1 MSEKFEPASEEML
14 KFGLN
19 HVSDALFLT
28 DAAGNILNVNDASC
42 TMLGYTRNELLKLKI
57 SDIDRDTT
65 EKDYIEY
72 FDLIRE
78 KRNFKLKSE
87 YVRKNKS
94 SIPVEITVNYI
105 RKDKFEFNFAFVRD
119 ISKEI
124 EIENKLIE
132 SENKYRNFIEQ
143 TYEGVSY
150 LEFAKPIDINL
161 PPEKQIKLFYKYGFI
176 SECNLSFAKMYGFSS
191 QSEIIGKKLI
201 EIHKTDDVPENVN
214 SFRKLIESKYKILN
228 IETVELD
235 KDGNNIILLNNSIG
249 VIRKG
254 YLYGLWGSQI
264 DITERKKEEIRRDA
278 IYRISE
284 AVHNVENLDELF
296 KSIHGII
303 GKIIQAKN
311 FYVAIF
317 DEAMNLIRFPY
328 FIDEFDTVT
337 EPQIPGKGL
346 TEYVL
351 RTGESLL
358 ATPEKFRKLVASGD
372 VELVG
377 IDSVD
382 WLGVPLKKG
391 NKTYGVLVVQSYTKG
406 VRYTEDDREI
416 LSYVSEQ
423 VALAIDKKYSEDALK
438 ISEAKYRNFI
448 ESSLEGVYFLQ
459 YDKPVDTKLNEDE
472 QVRLLYETAYIS
484 ECNDLF
490 ARMYGYKNKEEMINT
505 RIKTLYGDTL
515 NSENDNSLRRFI
527 RNEYKEQDLETHE
540 IDVYGNDKYFL
551 NNVLGIV
558 EDGFL
563 IANWGTQI
571 DITNRKEAEK
581 ENKYYK
587 DLFSSAAK
595 AEEYLLVEK
604 EFDTGIKKMLEETG
618 RSMKADRAY
627 IFENIVDNKT
637 KKVYMSLKFE
647 WCMPGVVSQMNNKEY
662 SEVPYDRFSQKWFD
676 IFKNGNIVSGT
687 VNDFSGNEKLLL
699 QSQSVVSLIIIPV
712 FIDNDFWGFFGIDD
726 CREARKWKDMEIS
739 VMKTLALAI
748 GGSLRKK
755 KYEDTLKSN
764 EMKLMAAFNA
774 IPDIM
779 FIYNKEGV
787 FIDYYTSREDLL
799 YLKPEKFIGKNIKDV
814 LPGYISEEFLEKIKE
829 SFTDGKLKTI
839 EYPLEIQG
847 EIKYFEARLST
858 FDNDKILSIIR
869 DITERKK
876 IIEELISAKER
887 AEEMNKVKTNFLANM
902 SHELRTPLHGIL
914 GFAQIMMEEIENEHY
929 RDMAVT
935 IYKSG
940 TRLMDTLNL
949 ILNLSKLE
957 SEKIQ
962 INIKDVK
969 VEDVINEVFIL
980 FDVVAKE
987 KKIYLKKK
995 IHKSNITAKLDEK
1008 LLRDTLNNIV
1018 NNAIKF
1024 TKAGGVYIE
1033 ANVKNKDLL
1042 ISVKD
1047 TGIGIPKSK
1056 QEIIFNEFRQES
1068 EGLSRSFEGSGLG
1081 LTISKKYTE
1090 LLGGEIVLESEVG
1103 VGSVFTLRFPDVVS
1117 GFDSSKSIEKTK
1129 PQPVTV
1135 PHIKIKELLLVENEL
1150 VSSELI
1156 LLYLKDLYEVDVARD
1171 GFEALTKVKA
1181 KKYDAI
1187 LMDINLGEGLTGI
1200 EVTRKIRKLEQYA
1213 DTPIVAVTAFAMEGD
1228 KEEFLN
1234 AGCTHYLSK
1243 PFEKSDLLYLLKN
1256 L

>member
-1 MSEKFEPASEEML
+1 MSEKYEPASEEML
-14 KFGLN
+14 TFGLN

-28 DAAGNILNVNDASC
+28 DALGNILNVNDSSC
-42 TMLGYTRNELLKLKI
+42 KMLGYSRNELLKLKI
-57 SDIDRDTT
+57 SNIDKDTT
-65 EKDYIEY
+65 DEDYINY
-72 FDLIRE
+72 FEIIRE
-78 KRNFKLKSE
+78 NKNFNLKSE
-87 YVRKNKS
+87 YVRKNGTS
-94 SIPVEITVNYI
+94 FPVEITVNYI
-105 RKDKFEFNFAFVRD
+105 KKDKYEFNFAFVRD
-119 ISKEI
+119 ISKEL

-132 SENKYRNFIEQ
+132 SEKKYRNFIEQ

-150 LEFAKPIDINL
+150 LEFTKPVDVSL
-161 PPEKQIKLFYKYGFI
+161 SPEKQIKLFYKYGFI
-176 SECNLSFAKMYGFSS
+176 SECNLSFAKMYGFTS
-191 QSEIIGKKLI
+191 QSEMIGKKLL
-201 EIHKTDDVPENVN
+201 EIHKSDDIPENIH
-214 SFRKLIESKYKILN
+214 SFRKLIENNYKILN
-228 IETVELD
+228 IETVEVD

-249 VIRKG
+249 EVRNG
-254 YLYGLWGSQI
+254 YLYGLWGSQV
-264 DITERKKEEIRRDA
+264 DITGKKKEEIRRDA

-284 AVHNVENLDELF
+284 AVHNVDNLDELF
-296 KSIHGII
+296 KSIHNII
-303 GKIIQAKN
+303 GKIIHAKN
-311 FYVAIF
+311 FYVAIY
-317 DEAMNLIRFPY
+317 DETMNVIRFPY
-328 FIDEFDTVT
+328 FIDEFDAVT
-337 EPQIPGKGL
+337 EPQKPGKGL
-346 TEYVL
+346 TEFVL

-372 VELVG
+372 VELIGV
-377 IDSVD
+377 DSVD

-423 VALAIDKKYSEDALK
+423 IALAIDKKYSEDALK

-459 YDKPVDTKLNEDE
+459 YDKPIDTKLNEDE

-490 ARMYGYKNKEEMINT
+490 ARMYGYAKKEEMMNK
-505 RIKTLYGDTL
+505 RLKSLYGRVL
-515 NSENDNSLRRFI
+515 NAENDKSLRRFV
-527 RNEYKEQDLETHE
+527 RSKYKDQNLETHE
-540 IDVYGNDKYFL
+540 IDINGNDKYFL

-571 DITNRKEAEK
+571 DITNRKETEK
-581 ENKYYK
+581 ENRRNK
-587 DLFSSAAK
+587 DLFSSVAK

-604 EFDTGIKKMLEETG
+604 EFNLAVAKSLEEIGTSLQAE
-618 RSMKADRAY
+618 RVY
-627 IFENIVDNKT
+627 VFENTLDKSGEVF
-637 KKVYMSLKFE
+637 MEMKFE
-647 WCMPGVVSQMNNKEY
+647 WCAKSVKPQINVSEISKVSYKRFLPHRLEEMQRGKIISGSPEEFPEPEKSFLNLYGVKSIILI
-662 SEVPYDRFSQKWFD
+662 P
-676 IFKNGNIVSGT
+676 IFI
-687 VNDFSGNEKLLL
+687 NENL
-699 QSQSVVSLIIIPV
+699 
-712 FIDNDFWGFFGIDD
+712 WGFFGVDNYVKSRIWS
-726 CREARKWKDMEIS
+726 EMEIS
-739 VMKTLALAI
+739 VLKTISLAI
-748 GGSLRKK
+748 GGAIRKK

-764 EMKLMAAFNA
+764 EMKLRTAFNA

-779 FIYNKEGV
+779 FIYDKEGV
-787 FIDYYTSREDLL
+787 FVDYYTSREDLL
-799 YLKPEKFIGKNIKDV
+799 YIKPENFLGKNIREV
-814 LPGYISEEFLEKIKE
+814 LPKDISVKFCDKIKE
-829 SFTDGKLKTI
+829 SFADGKSKTI
-839 EYPLEIQG
+839 EYPLEIG
-847 EIKYFEARLST
+847 GTIKYFEARLST
-858 FDNDKILSIIR
+858 FDNDKILSIVR
-869 DITERKK
+869 DITERNK
-876 IIEELISAKER
+876 IMEELISSKEH

-914 GFAQIMMEEIENEHY
+914 GFAQVMMEEIENENL

-957 SEKIQ
+957 SEKIR
-962 INIKDVK
+962 IKLTDVK
-969 VEDVINEVFIL
+969 VEDVINEVFVL
-980 FDVVAKE
+980 FEVVAKE

-995 IHKSNITAKLDEK
+995 LLKTNITAKLDEK

-1024 TKAGGVYIE
+1024 TKAGGVLIE
-1033 ANVKNKDLL
+1033 ANTKNSDLL

-1056 QEIIFNEFRQES
+1056 QDIIFNEFRQES

-1090 LLGGEIVLESEVG
+1090 LLGGEILLESEAG
-1103 VGSVFTLRFPDVVS
+1103 VGSIFTLRFPGVVS
-1117 GFDSSKSIEKTK
+1117 GFDAFKSSEKTK
-1129 PQPVTV
+1129 SKSVADRQMIV
-1135 PHIKIKELLLVENEL
+1135 ENLLLVENEL
-1150 VSSELI
+1150 VSSELV
-1156 LLYLKDLYEVDVARD
+1156 LLYLKDLYHVDVARD

-1181 KKYDAI
+1181 KKYDTI

-1213 DTPIVAVTAFAMEGD
+1213 DTPIIAVTAFAMKGD
-1228 KEEFLN
+1228 KEEFIN
-1234 AGCTHYLSK
+1234 SGCSHYLSK
-1243 PFEKSDLLYLLKN
+1243 PFEKSDLLNLLKN